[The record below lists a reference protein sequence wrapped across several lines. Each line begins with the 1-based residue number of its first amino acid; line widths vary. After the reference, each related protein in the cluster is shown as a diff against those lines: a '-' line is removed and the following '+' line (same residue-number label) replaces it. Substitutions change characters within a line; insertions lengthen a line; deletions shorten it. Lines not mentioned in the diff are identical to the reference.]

1 MEERNHWAQI
11 VEETSEGNFLLLK
24 FLLGVMEGS
33 NHWAQIV
40 GETSEGNFFTL
51 TDSFQSAWLVN
62 SRGCSLCAK
71 SNVSIR
77 IWIFDQALCTSY
89 NSCLINFCKTDFII
103 RIMVLHRALCTLY
116 ISCLINCYKT
126 DFT

>member
-1 MEERNHWAQI
+1 MCNKAPILFTTNDAKKYANSLNQSRKPREERNNWAQI
-11 VEETSEGNFLLLK
+11 IGGTSEGNFLLLK
-24 FLLGVMEGS
+24 FLFRVMEES

-62 SRGCSLCAK
+62 FQGRSLCAK

-77 IWIFDQALCTSY
+77 I
-89 NSCLINFCKTDFII
+89 K
-103 RIMVLHRALCTLY
+103 VLQRALCTLY
-116 ISCLINCYKT
+116 ISCLINSIYNQ
-126 DFT
+126 

>member
-24 FLLGVMEGS
+24 FLLGVMEES

-62 SRGCSLCAK
+62 FQGRSLCAK

-77 IWIFDQALCTSY
+77 I
-89 NSCLINFCKTDFII
+89 K
-103 RIMVLHRALCTLY
+103 VLQRALCTLY
-116 ISCLINCYKT
+116 ISCLINSIYNQ
-126 DFT
+126 

>member
-24 FLLGVMEGS
+24 FLFRVMEES

-62 SRGCSLCAK
+62 FQGRSLQREFGK
-71 SNVSIR
+71 SNQLLALSISGLMSAPF
-77 IWIFDQALCTSY
+77 ISLTSTRNVKCDTESEY
-89 NSCLINFCKTDFII
+89 
-103 RIMVLHRALCTLY
+103 
-116 ISCLINCYKT
+116 
-126 DFT
+126 